1 MLKENT
7 LNTKRQS
14 KTLNI
19 IRSAYADEKGIVL
32 ISVLALVSILALVGG
47 VAVITTNTDIK
58 ISSNYKT
65 SVEAL
70 YAAQA
75 GIEEART
82 RLRGPPSTANY
93 AGDTDTDFDED
104 WSAYILTSNTWQTS
118 DDPNYNANYK
128 NYIPQYSPVNHTN
141 TSVVTNSLQT
151 GISYWVKI
159 RHKREYDAEQAGHTT
174 TSTHYYDDDGS
185 AATHTPGMPGN
196 IIYYGY
202 YDPSAPTTSTQF
214 TTTGTTVYKPV
225 EIISV
230 YGNSGNSSKII
241 EIEVIHYPGPPILAP
256 LYSMGDVS
264 INGASSTIDGTD
276 NCGENASLPPIYIL
290 SPSTLTENPSP
301 TYGGNP
307 PSPQIGST
315 YIDIMKYINIL
326 KSNATITITSDQNGA
341 TYGDATNFVTCYSDT
356 SNPPNT
362 QGLKLQNVTG
372 YGTLLVKGDLTLGG
386 GFTWYGLVLTS
397 GTLILNGGG
406 AGINII
412 GAVLSVE
419 TITINGDL
427 NILHDS
433 CEIDN
438 SLNNQSLNVIR
449 WREIY

>member
-1 MLKENT
+1 MLD
-7 LNTKRQS
+7 TKRES
-14 KTLNI
+14 KTSNG
-19 IRSAYADEKGIVL
+19 SPGFAEEKGIVYIAVLPL
-32 ISVLALVSILALVGG
+32 ILILALVGNI
-47 VAVITTNTDIK
+47 AVITTNTDIK
-58 ISSNYKT
+58 ISGNYKAN
-65 SVEAL
+65 VKAL

-75 GIEEART
+75 EIEEARA
-82 RLRGPPSTANY
+82 RLRGPSSANNY
-93 AGDTDTDFDED
+93 AGDPAASPNAN

-118 DDPNYNANYK
+118 DDPNYNISFT
-128 NYIPQYSPVNHTN
+128 NYIPQYSPLNHTN
-141 TSVVTNSLQT
+141 TSVVANSLQT

-185 AATHTPGMPGN
+185 AATHTPGTPGN

-202 YDPSAPTTSTQF
+202 YDPSAPTTSIQF

-241 EIEVIHYPGPPILAP
+241 EIEVIHYPGPPILAS

-264 INGASSTIDGTD
+264 LNGASSTIDGTD
-276 NCGENASLPPIYIL
+276 NCGDNAALPPIYIL
-290 SPSTLTENPSP
+290 SPATLTENPSP

-307 PSPQIGST
+307 PSPLIGSI
-315 YIDIMKYINIL
+315 YIDIMEYINAL
-326 KSNATITITSDQNGA
+326 KSGATITITDDQNGV
-341 TYGDATNFVTCYSDT
+341 TYGNASDFVTCYSDT
-356 SNPPNT
+356 SNPPNN
-362 QGLKLQNVTG
+362 QGLKLENVTG

-397 GTLILNGGG
+397 GTLVLNGGG
-406 AGINII
+406 SGINIT
-412 GAVLSVE
+412 GVAMSVE

>member
-1 MLKENT
+1 MNS
-7 LNTKRQS
+7 KRQS
-14 KTLNI
+14 DKLGIVTTWAAE
-19 IRSAYADEKGIVL
+19 SGIVL
-32 ISVLALVSILALVGG
+32 IAVLMLIVILALVGTI
-47 VAVITTNTDIK
+47 AVITTNTDIK
-58 ISSNYKT
+58 ISGNYKN
-65 SVEAL
+65 SVKAL

-75 GIEEART
+75 GIEEARA
-82 RLRGPPSTANY
+82 RLRGSPSSANY
-93 AGDTDTDFDED
+93 AGDPDTDFDEY

-118 DDPNYNANYK
+118 DDPDYNANYK

-141 TSVVTNSLQT
+141 TSVVANSLQT
-151 GISYWVKI
+151 SISYWVKI

-174 TSTHYYDDDGS
+174 TSTHYYDNDGS
-185 AATHTPGMPGN
+185 TATHTAAAPGN

-202 YDPSAPTTSTQF
+202 FNPLAPTTAIQF

-264 INGASSTIDGTD
+264 LNGASSTIDGTD
-276 NCGENASLPPIYIL
+276 NCGENAALPPIYIL

-307 PSPQIGST
+307 PTPQIGST
-315 YIDIMKYINIL
+315 YIDIMEYINAL
-326 KSNATITITSDQNGA
+326 KSGATITITDDQNGA
-341 TYGDATNFVTCYSDT
+341 TYGNASDFVTCYSDT
-356 SNPPNT
+356 SNPPNV

-386 GFTWYGLVLTS
+386 GFTWYGLILSS
-397 GTLILNGGG
+397 GTLVLNGGG
-406 AGINII
+406 SGINIT
-412 GAVLSVE
+412 GAAMSVE

-427 NILHDS
+427 NIKYDS
-433 CEIDN
+433 CMIDN